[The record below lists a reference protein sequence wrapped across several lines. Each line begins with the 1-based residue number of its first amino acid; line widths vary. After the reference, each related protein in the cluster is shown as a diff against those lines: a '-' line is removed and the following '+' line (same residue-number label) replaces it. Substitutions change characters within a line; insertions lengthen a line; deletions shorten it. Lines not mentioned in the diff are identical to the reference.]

1 MNERPKTVMPAPKT
15 ALHEPAEVAVVV
27 KAPEP
32 PQRAPAVSE
41 TAAIISMIER
51 VARDPSIDLDRMD
64 RLMEMHGRITE
75 RAAKN
80 AFDAAFAAMQ
90 PQLPVVTRRGSI
102 TGESRRTGDKLNQSY
117 GRWEDI
123 SPAIMPVLAK
133 HGFAIR
139 FRQEPVTDVTGA
151 AKTRITCILSHA
163 QGHREEAFFDLP
175 LDTTGSK
182 NNVQAYGSTASYG
195 RRYSAMLALN
205 IVTKGEDDDGV
216 AAAGGDFITEEQ
228 ADKLRARI
236 DAAGIHIRRFC
247 AVMKVDGVAQL
258 RPAQVAEAE
267 RHIADYVAWK
277 RQGGRS

>member
-1 MNERPKTVMPAPKT
+1 
-15 ALHEPAEVAVVV
+15 
-27 KAPEP
+27 
-32 PQRAPAVSE
+32 
-41 TAAIISMIER
+41 
-51 VARDPSIDLDRMD
+51 
-64 RLMEMHGRITE
+64 
-75 RAAKN
+75 
-80 AFDAAFAAMQ
+80 
-90 PQLPVVTRRGSI
+90 LPVVTRRGTI

-139 FRQEPVTDVTGA
+139 FRQEPVTDAAGG

-205 IVTKGEDDDGV
+205 IVTKGEDDDG
-216 AAAGGDFITEEQ
+216 AAAGGAREFITEQQVTELERLIGSTGGNVAKFCAFAKIERL
-228 ADKLRARI
+228 ADIYVSRFEAAKAAILRAGQQRR
-236 DAAGIHIRRFC
+236 AAR
-247 AVMKVDGVAQL
+247 
-258 RPAQVAEAE
+258 
-267 RHIADYVAWK
+267 
-277 RQGGRS
+277 

>member
-15 ALHEPAEVAVVV
+15 ALREPAEMAVVV

-32 PQRAPAVSE
+32 PQRAPSE
-41 TAAIISMIER
+41 SAAIISMIER
-51 VARDPSIDLDRMD
+51 VARDQSIDLDRMD
-64 RLMEMHGRITE
+64 RLMAMHARIVE
-75 RAAKN
+75 RDAKL

-90 PQLPVVTRRGSI
+90 PQLPVVTRRGTI
-102 TGESRRTGDKLNQSY
+102 VGESRRTGTSLNQSY

-123 SPAIMPVLAK
+123 SPAIMPVLAR

-139 FRQEPVTDVTGA
+139 FRQEPVTDAGGGV
-151 AKTRITCILSHA
+151 KTRITCILSHA

-205 IVTKGEDDDGV
+205 IVTRGEDDDG
-216 AAAGGDFITEEQ
+216 AAAAGDFITEEQ

-236 DAAGIHIRRFC
+236 DAAGIHVRRFC

-267 RHIADYVAWK
+267 RHIAEYVAWK
-277 RQGGRS
+277 RQGGRP